1 MCVVAGLA
9 RMSRFYCGFGSS
21 RLPRL
26 QAMPG
31 KKRNYAEVMLD
42 VYDIDPDTYH
52 KRTKSFPMFMVA
64 SRKPV
69 VIGIVKL
76 GRSHIKA
83 WKIRLKGAR
92 GQRKA

>member
-1 MCVVAGLA
+1 
-9 RMSRFYCGFGSS
+9 
-21 RLPRL
+21 
-26 QAMPG
+26 MPG

-42 VYDIDPDTYH
+42 VYDMDPDTYH
-52 KRTKSFPMFMVA
+52 KRTKSFPMYMVA

-83 WKIRLKGAR
+83 WKIRLKGGTRAEEGLLDTPVGDVR
-92 GQRKA
+92 VSNGPVAFSI